1 MFRKLFE
8 MRERVDNGLYL
19 LAGAVVF
26 LICVIY
32 GQFLFGN
39 RLFIF
44 FKEGSDTY
52 YQYWPFDRYFGDVLR
67 SGHLS
72 SWSFRSGLGKEILP
86 WSAYLNPFMLL
97 VELLP
102 PGLQA
107 SGYAVKI
114 ALECVCAVFL
124 WRRYLSSLGIGGWAA
139 VVFPLLYGFNGYLA
153 LWGQHTS
160 FGIVFSLVPLTLWA
174 YEDLLRQGRQWPL
187 VLSLSVFLATSFYF
201 FFMFSVFFALFAA
214 VRAAA
219 VHGSGLRGLLWV
231 YARLG
236 LCYVGALLLAAW
248 TILPTFAYLRTSSR
262 IAGQALYGPFS
273 TFPWSNHAGLLRVFS
288 NNVFGVD
295 IGFRGPINYYELPQL
310 ACGLLTL
317 LLLPQFFRIAP
328 RRERWWAALTLAFVS
343 LSLISPFLAQIFVA
357 FTSPNYRHSFV
368 WIVCSLYLAGRVFHH
383 LEGGG
388 ELHRGLLA
396 ATCALLCLPLALVT
410 AAALGV
416 RAGVIGVPDVLA
428 TRGLLL
434 MRYIRP
440 LSTADDFMFTLKEEL
455 VPVLAAE
462 MGKVLLGL
470 LVYTAVLLLLVPRR
484 RRLGFGLL
492 LGLTIVELVAFNYP
506 TANWRFTLSKDYPQR
521 QEGYFDATGQA
532 LRAIRAADSSW
543 YRVDK
548 TFLSVFLDDPL
559 FQGYFGTT
567 GYSSVNEPATLSF
580 LQAMEVPT
588 YEWRGPNYINGF
600 GDRDP
605 LNSLTA
611 VKYLLSKEPLERHG
625 YRQFGTAGDVRIYVN
640 ERALPLGFLY
650 HGSLDPA
657 AFAALAPRR
666 RDLALLQGFVPG
678 ESLRAQPALLAGST
692 RGTVTLEAAALDDD
706 VFETRYREAVEA
718 LRREPFVI
726 ESFREDR
733 IRGRVEAREAGV
745 LFLSIPFNRG
755 WRATVDG
762 RDAPVHRINVGFV
775 GIPLPAGDHA
785 LELRFSPEGG
795 RLGLAVSLLAALV
808 GLAWVAIAARRRI
821 PG

>member
-8 MRERVDNGLYL
+8 RRERVDNGLCL
-19 LAGAVVF
+19 LAAAVVI
-26 LICVIY
+26 LVCVIY

-67 SGHLS
+67 SGHLT

-86 WSAYLNPFMLL
+86 WSAYLNPFVLL

-102 PGLQA
+102 PGLQP
-107 SGYAVKI
+107 SGYAVKM

-124 WRRYLSSLGIGGWAA
+124 WRRYLSSLGIGGWTA

-174 YEDLLRQGRQWPL
+174 YEDLLRQRRWWPL
-187 VLSLSVFLATSFYF
+187 VLSLSAFLATSFYF

-219 VHGSGLRGLLWV
+219 VHGSGLRGLLWA

-236 LCYVGALLLAAW
+236 FCYVGALLLAAW

-273 TFPWSNHAGLLRVFS
+273 AFPWSNHAGLLRVFS

-317 LLLPQFFRIAP
+317 LLLPQFFRIAS

-343 LSLISPFLAQIFVA
+343 LSLVSPFLAQIFVA

-368 WIVCSLYLAGRVFHH
+368 WIVCCLYLAGRVFHH

-396 ATCALLCLPLALVT
+396 ATCALLCLPPALVA

-440 LSTADDFMFTLKEEL
+440 LSTS
-455 VPVLAAE
+455 
-462 MGKVLLGL
+462 G
-470 LVYTAVLLLLVPRR
+470 
-484 RRLGFGLL
+484 
-492 LGLTIVELVAFNYP
+492 
-506 TANWRFTLSKDYPQR
+506 RFHVHAQ
-521 QEGYFDATGQA
+521 GGA
-532 LRAIRAADSSW
+532 RAR
-543 YRVDK
+543 
-548 TFLSVFLDDPL
+548 P
-559 FQGYFGTT
+559 
-567 GYSSVNEPATLSF
+567 
-580 LQAMEVPT
+580 
-588 YEWRGPNYINGF
+588 
-600 GDRDP
+600 
-605 LNSLTA
+605 
-611 VKYLLSKEPLERHG
+611 
-625 YRQFGTAGDVRIYVN
+625 
-640 ERALPLGFLY
+640 
-650 HGSLDPA
+650 
-657 AFAALAPRR
+657 
-666 RDLALLQGFVPG
+666 
-678 ESLRAQPALLAGST
+678 
-692 RGTVTLEAAALDDD
+692 
-706 VFETRYREAVEA
+706 
-718 LRREPFVI
+718 
-726 ESFREDR
+726 
-733 IRGRVEAREAGV
+733 
-745 LFLSIPFNRG
+745 
-755 WRATVDG
+755 DG
-762 RDAPVHRINVGFV
+762 
-775 GIPLPAGDHA
+775 
-785 LELRFSPEGG
+785 
-795 RLGLAVSLLAALV
+795 
-808 GLAWVAIAARRRI
+808 
-821 PG
+821 